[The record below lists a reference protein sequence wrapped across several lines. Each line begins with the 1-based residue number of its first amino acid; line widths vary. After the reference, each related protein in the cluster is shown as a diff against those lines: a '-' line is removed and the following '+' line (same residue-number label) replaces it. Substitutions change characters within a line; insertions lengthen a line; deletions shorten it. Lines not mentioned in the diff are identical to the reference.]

1 MLRSLFFTLSKLE
14 SSTSDLVAAFY
25 CKGCVVDK
33 GIIVLENLFGFIPI
47 LIVED

>member
-1 MLRSLFFTLSKLE
+1 MLRSLLFTLSKLE

-25 CKGCVVDK
+25 CKGGVVDK
-33 GIIVLENLFGFIPI
+33 GIIVLDILVGVIPI